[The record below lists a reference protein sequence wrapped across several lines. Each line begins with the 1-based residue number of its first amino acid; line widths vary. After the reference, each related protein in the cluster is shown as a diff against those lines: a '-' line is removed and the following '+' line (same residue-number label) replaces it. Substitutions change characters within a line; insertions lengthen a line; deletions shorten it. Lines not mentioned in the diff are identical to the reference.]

1 METATRHPACPDL
14 PGDVCRIVEQSD
26 ETMILALEGR
36 LDADAVA
43 LLWHPLVD
51 YIEKEAPQNLCI
63 QADKISYCDGAG
75 IGLLME
81 LARKQRKREAQF
93 KLRGLKEEF
102 ARLWSLYRPEDFL
115 EIGSSRPHPCCLPE
129 EVGRLACQAWRGLLD
144 MVRFTGELT
153 VALLQA
159 ARHPRSIRW
168 PEVWLVAEKAGV
180 NALPIVGLISFLIG
194 LIMAFQATIPMRQ
207 FGVEIYIAN
216 LTALSMLRELGP
228 LMTALLLAGRS
239 GSAFAAELGTMKI
252 NEEIDALTTMGL
264 APVPFLAV
272 TRVLA
277 TVIILPLLSLFANL
291 MGLVGGA
298 VVLRSLGY
306 PLITYINQVKSAV
319 NLVDLAGGLFK
330 TLAFAL
336 IVAGV
341 GCLYGLKTRLSASA
355 VGDAATRAVVSG
367 IILIV
372 IADGLFAVTYYFL
385 GI

>member
-1 METATRHPACPDL
+1 
-14 PGDVCRIVEQSD
+14 
-26 ETMILALEGR
+26 
-36 LDADAVA
+36 
-43 LLWHPLVD
+43 
-51 YIEKEAPQNLCI
+51 
-63 QADKISYCDGAG
+63 
-75 IGLLME
+75 
-81 LARKQRKREAQF
+81 
-93 KLRGLKEEF
+93 
-102 ARLWSLYRPEDFL
+102 
-115 EIGSSRPHPCCLPE
+115 
-129 EVGRLACQAWRGLLD
+129 
-144 MVRFTGELT
+144 
-153 VALLQA
+153 
-159 ARHPRSIRW
+159 
-168 PEVWLVAEKAGV
+168 
-180 NALPIVGLISFLIG
+180 
-194 LIMAFQATIPMRQ
+194 
-207 FGVEIYIAN
+207 
-216 LTALSMLRELGP
+216 
-228 LMTALLLAGRS
+228 
-239 GSAFAAELGTMKI
+239 
-252 NEEIDALTTMGL
+252 MGL